1 MARKGGKEGGG
12 KSGAGRDGARP
23 IIIRREE
30 VIEGAHHGGAWKV
43 AYADFVTAMMAFF
56 LLMWLI
62 NATTEA
68 QRRGIA
74 AYFSPMA
81 DVEHGFSASGML
93 PGGAA
98 PVAQGGAQLVDQG
111 PAQLATLETQGDT
124 TKADNDSD
132 LHDGKSDAPAG
143 STSGSTAAASLIA
156 VVAAAAP
163 TTSKPQIALLATPP
177 TQEGSH
183 DNSGGRA
190 SEKQAAAAEE
200 KALQNA
206 ARRLREAVAHDPALA
221 AVAGQMAIDVTPDGL
236 RIQIMDAAH
245 QPMFD
250 RGSAVPNARAKAL
263 LQIAARFIDGL
274 PESVAIGGYTDA
286 APYRT
291 GEPSNWSLSSERA
304 DAARYVLAE
313 AGLPDQRL
321 SHVTGYA
328 DHKLLLPADPLSPAN
343 RRIVL
348 TLQRQWPAS
357 GRPPGK
363 SASP

>member
-12 KSGAGRDGARP
+12 KSGAGRDRVRP
-23 IIIRREE
+23 IIIRKEE
-30 VIEGAHHGGAWKV
+30 VIEAGHHGGAWKV

-62 NATTEA
+62 NATTDA

-81 DVEHGFSASGML
+81 NVENGFSASGML

-98 PVAQGGAQLVDQG
+98 PVAENGAQLVDQG
-111 PAQLATLETQGDT
+111 PAQLATLKTHGDDSKT
-124 TKADNDSD
+124 DNDAD
-132 LHDGKSDAPAG
+132 LQYGKSDTAPALP
-143 STSGSTAAASLIA
+143 TAASPNAASLVA
-156 VVAAAAP
+156 VVSAAAP

-183 DNSGGRA
+183 DGSGGRA
-190 SEKQAAAAEE
+190 SEKQAAAEE
-200 KALQNA
+200 KALQDA
-206 ARRLREAVAHDPALA
+206 ARRLRAAVAHDPALA

-236 RIQIMDAAH
+236 RIQIMDAAR

-250 RGSAVPNARAKAL
+250 RGSAVPNPRARAL
-263 LQIAARFIDGL
+263 LKIAAGFIEGL
-274 PESVAIGGYTDA
+274 PEPVAIGGYTDA
-286 APYRT
+286 APYRA

-304 DAARYVLAE
+304 DAARDVLAE
-313 AGLPDQRL
+313 AGLPDTRL

-328 DHKLLLPADPLSPAN
+328 DRKLLLPADPLDPAN

-348 TLQRQWPAS
+348 TLQREWPAP

>member
-1 MARKGGKEGGG
+1 MARKGGKNGGG
-12 KSGAGRDGARP
+12 KPGAGRDGARP

-30 VIEGAHHGGAWKV
+30 VIEGGHHGGAWKV

-81 DVEHGFSASGML
+81 DVENGFSASGMI

-98 PVAQGGAQLVDQG
+98 PVAENGAQLVDQG
-111 PAQLATLETQGDT
+111 PAQLATLKTHGDDSKT
-124 TKADNDSD
+124 DNDAD
-132 LHDGKSDAPAG
+132 LKYGKSDTPAAPTTP
-143 STSGSTAAASLIA
+143 TSL
-156 VVAAAAP
+156 VAIVSAAAP

-177 TQEGSH
+177 TQAGSH
-183 DNSGGRA
+183 DGSGGRA
-190 SEKQAAAAEE
+190 SEKQAAAEE
-200 KALQNA
+200 KALQDA
-206 ARRLREAVAHDPALA
+206 ARRLRAAVAHDPALA
-221 AVAGQMAIDVTPDGL
+221 AVAGQMAIDVTPEGL

-245 QPMFD
+245 QPMFN
-250 RGSAVPNARAKAL
+250 RGSAVPNPRARAL
-263 LQIAARFIDGL
+263 LQIAAGFIERL
-274 PESVAIGGYTDA
+274 PEPVAIGGYTDA
-286 APYRT
+286 APYRA

-304 DAARYVLAE
+304 DAARDVLAE
-313 AGLPDQRL
+313 SGLPDARL

-328 DHKLLLPADPLSPAN
+328 DRKLLLPADPLDPAN

-348 TLQRQWPAS
+348 TLQRQWPAP

>member
-12 KSGAGRDGARP
+12 KSGAGRGGGRP

-30 VIEGAHHGGAWKV
+30 VVEGAHHGGAWKV

-81 DVEHGFSASGML
+81 HVENGFSASGML

-98 PVAQGGAQLVDQG
+98 PVAEGGAQLVDQG
-111 PAQLATLETQGDT
+111 PAQLATLKTQGDT
-124 TKADNDSD
+124 AKTDNDAD
-132 LHDGKSDAPAG
+132 LQYGKPNVPAAA
-143 STSGSTAAASLIA
+143 TAAASLVA

-177 TQEGSH
+177 TQDGSH
-183 DNSGGRA
+183 DGSGGRA
-190 SEKQAAAAEE
+190 SEKQAAAEE

-221 AVAGQMAIDVTPDGL
+221 AIAGQMAIDVTPDGL

-245 QPMFD
+245 QPMFN
-250 RGSAVPNARAKAL
+250 RGSAVPNARARAL

-274 PESVAIGGYTDA
+274 PEPVAIGGYTDA
-286 APYRT
+286 APYRV

-304 DAARYVLAE
+304 DAARDVLAE

-321 SHVTGYA
+321 SNVTGYA
-328 DHKLLLPADPLSPAN
+328 DRKLLLPADPLSPAN